1 MAKKVVLYDTTLRDG
16 AQTEGISFS
25 VPDKLQITAKLAE
38 LGVPYIE
45 GGWPG
50 ANLRETEYYRKVK
63 RLKLGRSQV
72 TAFGSTRRAGVS
84 AEKDAQLR
92 NLLEAETRV
101 ITIFGKSWDLHVRDA
116 LRVPLEENLRMIAD
130 SVAHLK
136 KRGRTVMYDAEHFF
150 DGYRANPAYALQTL
164 QAAAEHGASVLIL
177 CDTNGGSLPSQIQRV
192 VAEIRR
198 RVKLPLGIHCHND
211 SDTAVANSL
220 AAVEAGVEQV
230 QGTVNGYGERC
241 GNANLCSIIAD
252 LQLKLGYACV
262 PASGLK
268 TLSEVS
274 HFVAE
279 VANMRPEDHQPFVG
293 TSAFAHKGGVHI
305 NAVMKNPRTYEHVEP
320 GAVGNRRKLLISGM
334 GGKSTILQRAK
345 DLRLKLEDPAEA
357 KKILKTVQEL
367 ESQGYHFE
375 AAEATFELLM
385 KRAYRKFKKFFDLE
399 SFRVVVEKNTDG
411 DVTSEATIRLRV
423 NGAHEHT
430 AAGGDGPVNALDRA
444 LRKALVGFYPQLRDM
459 HLVDFKVRDLESQAG
474 TAAKVRVLIQSQD
487 AEDSWWT
494 MGVHENMIEASWQA
508 LVDSIEYK
516 LLKDKA
522 TGKRRK

>member
-1 MAKKVVLYDTTLRDG
+1 MPKRVILYDTTLRDG

-25 VPDKLQITAKLAE
+25 VSDKLQIAAKLAE
-38 LGVPYIE
+38 LGIPYIE

-50 ANLRETEYYRKVK
+50 ANPKEMEFFRKVK
-63 RLKLGRSQV
+63 RLKMGRSRV
-72 TAFGSTRRAGVS
+72 AAFGSTRRAGVR

-101 ITIFGKSWDLHVRDA
+101 ITLFGKSWDLHVREA
-116 LRVPLEENLRMIAD
+116 LRVPMDENLRMIAD
-130 SVAHLK
+130 SVAHLA

-150 DGYRANPAYALQTL
+150 DGYRAHPSYALRTL
-164 QAAAEHGASVLIL
+164 QAAADHGASVLIL

-192 VAEIRR
+192 VAEVSK
-198 RVKLPLGIHCHND
+198 RVSIPLGIHCHND
-211 SDTAVANSL
+211 ADTAVANSL

-252 LQLKLGYACV
+252 LQLKLGYTCV
-262 PASGLK
+262 PAAGLK

-293 TSAFAHKGGVHI
+293 SSAFAHKGGIHI
-305 NAVMKNPRTYEHVEP
+305 SAVRKNPRTYEHVDP
-320 GAVGNRRKLLISGM
+320 AAVGNRRKLLISEM
-334 GGKSTILQRAK
+334 GGRSTILQRAK
-345 DLRLKLEDPAEA
+345 DLRVKLEDPEEA
-357 KKILKTVQEL
+357 RRFLKTVQDL
-367 ESQGYHFE
+367 EQQGYHFE

-385 KRAYRKFKKFFDLE
+385 RRAYRRFKKFFQLE
-399 SFRVVVEKNTDG
+399 GFRVVVEKRTDG
-411 DVTSEATIRLRV
+411 DVTSEATIQLRV
-423 NGAHEHT
+423 NGVHEHT

-444 LRKALVGFYPQLRDM
+444 LRKALLGFYPSLHDM

-494 MGVHENMIEASWQA
+494 MGVHENIIEASWQA

-522 TGKRRK
+522 RGKRKK

>member
-1 MAKKVVLYDTTLRDG
+1 MAKRVILYDTTLRDG

-25 VPDKLQITAKLAE
+25 VADKLQITEKLAA
-38 LGVPYIE
+38 LGVPFIE

-50 ANLRETEYYRKVK
+50 ANPRETEYYKKVK
-63 RLKLGRSQV
+63 RLKLGKSEV
-72 TAFGSTRRAGVS
+72 TAFGSTCRAGVK
-84 AEKDAQLR
+84 ARDDAQLR
-92 NLLEAETRV
+92 HQLEAETKV
-101 ITIFGKSWDLHVRDA
+101 ITLFGKSWDLHVRDA
-116 LRVPLEENLRMIAD
+116 LRVPMEENLRMIAD
-130 SVAHLK
+130 SVGYLK
-136 KRGRTVMYDAEHFF
+136 KQGRTVMYDAEHFF
-150 DGYRANPAYALQTL
+150 DGYRANPAYALKTL
-164 QAAAEHGASVLIL
+164 QAAVDHGASVIIL
-177 CDTNGGSLPSQIQRV
+177 CDTNGGSLPSRIAKV
-192 VAEIRR
+192 VAEIRK
-198 RVKLPLGIHCHND
+198 RVHLPLGIHCHND
-211 SDTAVANSL
+211 SDTAVANSI

-252 LQLKLGYACV
+252 LQLKLGYPCV
-262 PASGLK
+262 PPSGLK

-293 TSAFAHKGGVHI
+293 SSAFAHKGGIHI
-305 NAVMKNPRTYEHVEP
+305 NAVMKNPKTYEHVEP
-320 GAVGNRRKLLISGM
+320 GTVGNRRKLLISEM
-334 GGKSTILQRAK
+334 GGKSTILQRAR
-345 DLRLKLEDPAEA
+345 DLRLKLEDPEEA

-385 KRAYRKFKKFFDLE
+385 QRAYRRFKKFFELE
-399 SFRVVVEKNTDG
+399 SFRVVVEKGKEG

-423 NGAHEHT
+423 NGVHEHT

-444 LRKALVGFYPQLRDM
+444 LRKALLGFYPQLGDM

-487 AEDSWWT
+487 AADSWWT
-494 MGVHENMIEASWQA
+494 MGVHENIIEASWQA

-516 LLKDKA
+516 LLKGKK
-522 TGKRRK
+522 GKRKK